1 MKTHEKHTHNPF
13 TCITCCKR
21 FPSKS
26 EMKWLNRTT
35 AIQKALQAMLSKDK
49 DTGFKI
55 IDQIFSKSIFELH
68 LTIIHDRLDLKNLI
82 AENDLINELV
92 CITL

>member
-1 MKTHEKHTHNPF
+1 MSLIDIYRENKIVEVANYGVMNWLRE
-13 TCITCCKR
+13 IN
-21 FPSKS
+21 S
-26 EMKWLNRTT
+26 EPVS
-35 AIQKALQAMLSKDK
+35 IQKALQAMLSKDK
-49 DTGFKI
+49 DTGLKI
-55 IDQIFSKSIFELH
+55 IDQIFSKSIFELY